1 MYHWTFAQ
9 LRTTCT
15 ALRPI
20 PRREKWE
27 DMAERDEILKKKLA
41 PAGVDPEHAQAALD
55 IDAILQVWRRRVFK
69 RELGYRA
76 LSELELPIELP
87 QLDVLMAVWAPANEF
102 GDEDRTETM
111 VSTVAQR
118 LNIDPSRASRM
129 TSDLIGRGFLQRA
142 VSQADARRTVLELT
156 EDGVRIVEA
165 VRTYKFLVLGSYLQN
180 WTSDEI
186 ATFIPL
192 LDRFS
197 QWSESASC
205 PGELATD
212 EISKLRETLA
222 DLTPLDR
229 AANS

>member
-1 MYHWTFAQ
+1 
-9 LRTTCT
+9 
-15 ALRPI
+15 
-20 PRREKWE
+20 
-27 DMAERDEILKKKLA
+27 MAERDEILKKQLA

-76 LSELELPIELP
+76 LDELGLPIDLA

-102 GDEDRTETM
+102 GHDAEDETM

-129 TSDLIGRGFLQRA
+129 TSDLIGRGLLQRA

-156 EDGVRIVEA
+156 PAGIRIVEA

-180 WTSDEI
+180 WTTEEI
-186 ATFIPL
+186 ATFLPL
-192 LDRFS
+192 LERFS
-197 QWSESASC
+197 QWSETAAC
-205 PGELATD
+205 PGKLVTD
-212 EISKLRETLA
+212 EIAKLRETLN
-222 DLTPLDR
+222 DLTP
-229 AANS
+229 AE

>member
-1 MYHWTFAQ
+1 
-9 LRTTCT
+9 
-15 ALRPI
+15 
-20 PRREKWE
+20 
-27 DMAERDEILKKKLA
+27 MAERDDRLKQQLA
-41 PAGVDPEHAQAALD
+41 PAGIDPEHAQASLE

-76 LSELELPIELP
+76 LSELGLPVDLA

-102 GDEDRTETM
+102 GEDCERETM

-129 TSDLIGRGFLQRA
+129 TSDLIGRGLLQRA

-156 EDGVRIVEA
+156 EDGTRIVEA

-180 WTSDEI
+180 WTTEEI

-197 QWSESASC
+197 AWSDSAAC
-205 PGELATD
+205 PGALVTE
-212 EISKLRETLA
+212 EIAKLRDTLSDLGPDKEA
-222 DLTPLDR
+222 DGTD
-229 AANS
+229 AEA